1 MYAFGL
7 LVKFS
12 FYYIIFVIYFTL
24 ILSERI
30 IVMQNYLENNENVLV
45 GERIRAIREGF
56 HMSREK
62 FSEMIDISEVFL
74 GQIERGERS
83 LSIKTL
89 KKIVIYTG
97 VSSDY
102 ILFGNSENNEYTS
115 KINRILNK
123 CSESTLKY
131 IYELIHSSFSFFK
144 KIDKDL

>member
-83 LSIKTL
+83 LSINTL
-89 KKIVIYTG
+89 ILIVIYTG